1 MNRQLKR
8 VIAFVLVSVM
18 SLSLLAGCGK
28 EKKQVVNDVDTTEY
42 ITRGEWISR
51 LSDMFGMDDYEQSEA
66 YYADVKPD
74 SDIFAAVQSCR
85 ERNMLSTDTENFK
98 PDDIATVG
106 FVATTAV
113 LASGVDYSKYA
124 DGTENDREA
133 IIKCAKETNICSDIS
148 LDENVLRQGVD
159 DIYAT
164 TVLDAAQGLF
174 LAYSGEEKNIV
185 EYAEGVINGYED
197 KSINVDDAGNLTMD
211 SEVKVGDVIICPPN
225 DEYPNGNAVKVT
237 DVTYD
242 ENGKPVYKTVQAEI
256 QEVYDNI
263 DIATVVE
270 AKPEYFQPE
279 DGVTVVNN
287 TEAMDAIGDFDYSP
301 IETDTSAAAVPLI
314 SGSFKEGDS
323 IQLNIDL
330 KDGNIA
336 PIFKDTTTAT
346 KEIFGKNVELKE
358 KFEQKFTKEEFKK
371 TEKWLEE
378 LAKLNDAKSSDLKND
393 YESGKITEE
402 ELKKKAEELKNKY
415 GVKRMKYLDG
425 GPSYKGGWKLTGTMK
440 LDVSVAAAA
449 DIKLRWF
456 KTPKINSYSVDIT
469 KTVESSLTFEG
480 DFKGELKLGKFAI
493 PIGKLG
499 ATLNV
504 YVFAEIDGNGK
515 VSIKTQFANEQKI
528 KYEDGKTTK
537 TNKHSTNRDVNV
549 DVTVIGSVGVA
560 AEIKLL
566 CFDIVDVRLSFA
578 IKLEVKAKAGR
589 ELMFEKE
596 TADDGSRTLR
606 CEDSLVL
613 RNEESIKAPIIK
625 LTVGTSE
632 SLVGKLG
639 LSLTVNIISE
649 DDIKKGE
656 KGVYKHHESEIKF
669 LIDSWVV
676 ELDDDKKEETT
687 TDSETTSADEEETT
701 TIDEKDAGVLLLSQY
716 AVDIK
721 VGDQYKIE
729 AKDVPKEYDKKPIIW
744 ESEDTSVATISSK
757 GVIDA
762 KKAGKTTIYG
772 RTEDGKY
779 IGKCIVLVRD

>member
-242 ENGKPVYKTVQAEI
+242 ENGKPIYKTVQAEI

-301 IETDTSAAAVPLI
+301 IETDTSAEAVPLI
-314 SGSFKEGDS
+314 SGSFDKSNSVTLAIALDDGVPKLSTEITTS
-323 IQLNIDL
+323 
-330 KDGNIA
+330 KD
-336 PIFKDTTTAT
+336 
-346 KEIFGKNVELKE
+346 IFGNNSELKAEYEE
-358 KFEQKFTKEEFKK
+358 KFSDEEKKK
-371 TEKWLEE
+371 TEPWQKE
-378 LAKLNDAKSSDLKND
+378 LGSIAGKKSDQIVDDYKN
-393 YESGKITEE
+393 GKITKEDFI
-402 ELKKKAEELKNKY
+402 NKMQKFQKEN
-415 GVKRMKYLDG
+415 GIEKGKLRPLTAQA
-425 GPSYKGGWKLTGTMK
+425 SYDTGWKLTGSIK
-440 LDVSVAAAA
+440 LDMSVAASV
-449 DIKLRWF
+449 DVKLRWF
-456 KTPKINSYSVDIT
+456 KLPKIQSYSVDIT
-469 KTVESSLTFEG
+469 KSVESSLSFEG
-480 DFKGELKLGKFAI
+480 DLEGKVKLGKFNI
-493 PIGKLG
+493 PIGATG
-499 ATLNV
+499 ASVDV
-504 YVFAEIDGNGK
+504 YVFAEIDANGK
-515 VSIKTQFANEQKI
+515 IAITAQLEEEQKTE
-528 KYEDGKTTK
+528 YEDGKTTK
-537 TNKHSTNRDVNV
+537 TYKSTESQNV
-549 DVTVIGSVGVA
+549 EVEVTATGTVGIT
-560 AEIKLL
+560 AEIRML
-566 CFDIVDVRLSFA
+566 CFDIVDIELSAA
-578 IKLEVKAKAGR
+578 IKLEAKAKGGR
-589 ELMFEKE
+589 EILVEPSIS
-596 TADDGSRTLR
+596 DDGTGMLKY
-606 CEDSLVL
+606 EDSLIL
-613 RNEESIKAPIIK
+613 SNEESIKFPIVK

-639 LSLTVNIISE
+639 LSYTINFISE
-649 DDIKKGE
+649 DEIEDGE

-669 LIDSWVV
+669 LIDSWVI
-676 ELDDDKKEETT
+676 ELGPDDEKETT
-687 TDSETTSADEEETT
+687 GADEEETT